1 MDNLL
6 FPLLLCHFLADFV
19 LQTDKM
25 ASVKKEHFSYH
36 KMRQLG
42 WHVFTHFCLDL
53 LAIVVYFCWF
63 DSKISF
69 WALLLMVLGIT
80 IVHFII
86 DLAKAPVEKRFRDTN
101 FVHLFTYIIDQI
113 LHITTIYIAVWL
125 VLGEQAT
132 LLPTQLNN
140 YSKFCALASL
150 VIIIVYFVGYL
161 IPYILEVL
169 MPGFNLER
177 KSISVTK
184 QNGKIILTKNQEIP
198 VVSNKELKAGRYI
211 GGLERLLLLIFMVLQ
226 IYSAIPIIIAL
237 KTLARFKELENNRT
251 FAEYYLIGNFLSMI
265 FGVLISLVFIYILHL

>member
-1 MDNLL
+1 MANLL

-25 ASVKKEHFSYH
+25 ASVKKERFSYH
-36 KMRQLG
+36 KMRLLG
-42 WHVFTHFCLDL
+42 WHVFTHLSLYF
-53 LAIVVYFCWF
+53 LAILVYFCWF
-63 DSKISF
+63 DSETSF
-69 WALLLMVLGIT
+69 WVLLLMILGIALT
-80 IVHFII
+80 HFII
-86 DLAKAPVEKRFRDTN
+86 DLAKAPVEQLFRDTK
-101 FVHLFTYIIDQI
+101 FVHLFTYILDQI
-113 LHITTIYIAVWL
+113 LHIAVIYSAVWL
-125 VLGEQAT
+125 IFGAQT
-132 LLPTQLNN
+132 IQFSN

-150 VIIIVYFVGYL
+150 VILLVYFIGYL

-169 MPGFNLER
+169 MPGFNLEK
-177 KSISVTK
+177 KSISVSK

-265 FGVLISLVFIYILHL
+265 FGVLLSLVFIYILHL